1 MYLSSSSGSK
11 RASSRRRPRSRRIST
26 RTRSIS
32 SSSSWSSRTSSGSR
46 SRTRTPSRSRPSGRQ
61 STTSSPTSS
70 QGQEDSLLALIQAL
84 PAERLSHAFTHAS
97 WAPSRADSY
106 ERLEFLGDSV
116 LGLAIA
122 EELYERFPN
131 EAEGQLAKIRAH
143 VVSRQSCAIV
153 GKRLGLGELFA
164 GNAGSVDS
172 EELLRLAENRNVLA
186 ALVEACL
193 GALYLEHGFE
203 PISAPIVG
211 AFQERIDYA
220 LEGHVD
226 YKTELQEELARR
238 GMAVTYTVVT
248 VEGPPHSRSF
258 TCAATID
265 GETVGTGQG
274 ASKKAAEQFAAREAL
289 EKLEA
294 EG

>member
-1 MYLSSSSGSK
+1 M
-11 RASSRRRPRSRRIST
+11 
-26 RTRSIS
+26 
-32 SSSSWSSRTSSGSR
+32 
-46 SRTRTPSRSRPSGRQ
+46 PSRSRPSGRQ
-61 STTSSPTSS
+61 STTSRPTSS
-70 QGQEDSLLALIQAL
+70 QETGGQLLALIQAL
-84 PAERLSHAFTHAS
+84 PGERLRHAFTHAS

-122 EELYERFPN
+122 EELYDRFPN
-131 EAEGQLAKIRAH
+131 EAEGRLAKLRAH

-153 GKRLGLGELFA
+153 GKRLGLGDLFA
-164 GNAGSVDS
+164 SHAGAVDPD
-172 EELLRLAENRNVLA
+172 ELLRLAANRNVLA

-203 PISAPIVG
+203 TIRRPIVE

-238 GMAVTYTVVT
+238 GLSVTYTVVT
-248 VEGPPHSRSF
+248 VDGPPHDRSF
-258 TCAATID
+258 TCAATIE
-265 GETVGTGQG
+265 GEIVGTGRG
-274 ASKKAAEQFAAREAL
+274 ASKKAAEQVAARQAL
-289 EKLEA
+289 QKLD
-294 EG
+294 